1 MIERYDAVRRA
12 HQENIMQEKP
22 FSDPQVQQALDGPA
36 TAVLATINPD
46 GSPLATPM
54 WYVHDLKG
62 IGMVSVDGL
71 QKVRNVRRDR
81 RVSMVVETS
90 PRTGLQ
96 CVIVQGTVEF
106 LEASRDRAALG
117 AAFVDKYGESIEK
130 RWDGPTVPND
140 RVLFRLHPTRV
151 KLWG

>member
-1 MIERYDAVRRA
+1 MLE
-12 HQENIMQEKP
+12 EM
-22 FSDPQVQQALDGPA
+22 FSDAKVQRAIEGPL

-54 WYVHDLKG
+54 WYVPDASG

-71 QKVRNVRRDR
+71 RKVHNLRRDP
-81 RVSMVVETS
+81 RVSVVVETDAADS
-90 PRTGLQ
+90 LQ

-106 LEASRDRAALG
+106 LDSASDRAALG
-117 AAFVDKYGESIEK
+117 AAFVSKYGEKIEK
-130 RWDGPTVPND
+130 RWGGSSVPRD
-140 RVLFRLHPTRV
+140 RVLFRILPSRV